1 MTPGSSRVLDDVP
14 GQEHAMAFLKQAA
27 VRPHHAY
34 VLAGPEGGGKRL
46 AMYAFA
52 AALLCPDGG
61 CGDCRACRLA
71 LKDHHANMF
80 VVEPEGRGI
89 PVDAI
94 REKVWHNAHRT
105 APEPGRKIFLIREA
119 DRLTPEAADALL
131 KVLEEPP
138 ADAVLLLS
146 SARPDELPPTILSR
160 CHTVTFQPLEES
172 FVVQALVEGGAA
184 PDQALLAARL
194 TGGNIGRARRM
205 TSRPDGLAFRD
216 VARGALGLADEG
228 SRGAVAAADL
238 IIKAA
243 SDEKDIRK
251 KDRKAE
257 LEPYKGARGDDSYRG
272 EVTRIEARHKRLERR
287 DEHDYLDSVL
297 LAAASLLRDRVLVG
311 VGGNPDIR
319 LNLDLEPGHEPMERA
334 AREIG
339 YLEEARA
346 SLADETNLNA
356 KLVLEHAFL
365 RIAIGRVS

>member
-1 MTPGSSRVLDDVP
+1 MSKVLDDVP
-14 GQEHAMAFLKQAA
+14 GQEQAMSFLKQAA

-52 AALLCPDGG
+52 AALLCPTGG
-61 CGDCRACRLA
+61 CGECRACRLA
-71 LKDHHANMF
+71 LEGHHPNMW

-94 REKVWHNAHRT
+94 RTEVWHNAHRT
-105 APEPGRKIFLIREA
+105 ALEPGRKIFVIREA

-160 CHTVTFQPLEES
+160 CHMVTFQPLEES
-172 FVVQALVEGGAA
+172 FVVEALVAGGAMA
-184 PDQALLAARL
+184 ERALLAARL

-205 TSRPDGLAFRD
+205 VARDDGFAFRD
-216 VARGALGLADEG
+216 IARQALGRADEG

-238 IIKAA
+238 VLKAA
-243 SDEKDIRK
+243 AEEKDNRK
-251 KDRKAE
+251 KQRKTE
-257 LEPYKGARGDDSYRG
+257 LDPFKGARGDDTYRS
-272 EVTRIEARHKRLERR
+272 EITRIEARHKRLERR
-287 DEHDYLDSVL
+287 DERDYLDSVL
-297 LAAASLLRDRVLVG
+297 LAAASLLRDRVFVG
-311 VGGNPDIR
+311 VGGSADGR
-319 LNLDLEPGHEPMERA
+319 LNLDVEPGHEPIDRA

-339 YLEEARA
+339 YLEEARSA
-346 SLADETNLNA
+346 LADETNLNA

-365 RIAIGRVS
+365 RIAIGRTY